1 MNRYRSIRLAAFFS
15 VTALFLASCGGQTTP
30 QPAAPPDTRAAD
42 ESAIRALV
50 ADWSKAAASKDA
62 AKTAS
67 FYAENGTLFAPGA
80 PAANG
85 RDAVQK
91 TWEAL
96 MATPG
101 YALTFATTK
110 VEVARSGDLA
120 YDVGNYELTINDK
133 KGKPQVE
140 KCKYLVVWQ
149 KQPSGNWKVLVDSAT
164 TSLQ

>member
-1 MNRYRSIRLAAFFS
+1 MNPYSRRLAALF
-15 VTALFLASCGGQTTP
+15 ALFALFAASCGTNTP
-30 QPAAPPDTRAAD
+30 APPAAPPDTRAAD
-42 ESAIRALV
+42 ETTIRGLV

-67 FYAENGTLFAPGA
+67 FYADNGTLFAPGA

-110 VEVARSGDLA
+110 VEVARNGDFA
-120 YDVGNYELTINDK
+120 YDIGNYELTTNDK
-133 KGKPQVE
+133 KGKPQIA

>member
-1 MNRYRSIRLAAFFS
+1 MNRSLALAIAC
-15 VTALFLASCGGQTTP
+15 VALSYSLSSCGTNP
-30 QPAAPPDTRAAD
+30 APPAAPPDTRAAD

-50 ADWSKAAASKDA
+50 VDWSKAAASKDA

-67 FYAENGTLFAPGA
+67 FYAENGTLLAPGA
-80 PAANG
+80 PAASG
-85 RDAVQK
+85 REAVQK

-110 VEVARSGDLA
+110 VEVARSGDFA
-120 YDVGNYELTINDK
+120 YDIGNYELTTNDA
-133 KGKPQVE
+133 KGKPQIV

-149 KQPSGNWKVLVDSAT
+149 KQPSGDWKVLVDSAT
-164 TSLQ
+164 TSTQ

>member
-1 MNRYRSIRLAAFFS
+1 MNRYSGPLAAFS
-15 VTALFLASCGGQTTP
+15 VLFALFAASCGTNTP
-30 QPAAPPDTRAAD
+30 APPAAPPDTRAAD

-67 FYAENGTLFAPGA
+67 FYADNGTLLAPST
-80 PAANG
+80 PAASG

-110 VEVARSGDLA
+110 VEVARSGDFA
-120 YDVGNYELTINDK
+120 YDIGNYELTTNDK
-133 KGKPQVE
+133 KGKPQIA

-149 KQPSGNWKVLVDSAT
+149 KQPGGSWKVLVDSAT
-164 TSLQ
+164 TSLE

>member
-1 MNRYRSIRLAAFFS
+1 MNRSVGLGIAFIALSFS
-15 VTALFLASCGGQTTP
+15 LSSCATNTP
-30 QPAAPPDTRAAD
+30 TPPPAPPDTRVAD
-42 ESAIRALV
+42 ESTIRALV

-96 MATPG
+96 MTTPG

-110 VEVARSGDLA
+110 VEVARSGDFA
-120 YDVGNYELTINDK
+120 YDIGNYELTTNDK
-133 KGKPQVE
+133 KGKPQVA

-149 KQPSGNWKVLVDSAT
+149 KQPAGDWKVLVDSAT
-164 TSLQ
+164 TSTQ